1 MKMIYLLLLGC
12 FLQSATIFAAES
24 ADIAIKL
31 KNLKHTSWENS
42 TNKLLTGETRSPIF
56 ANEFLTAAARTPVQV
71 NSKKTTYEYEVGQYG
86 TSSYSIVTFIS
97 DKTHNI
103 WIGPKQ
109 DFYVDLDSG
118 ILGGKLSPGGFIIWC
133 ESMVLKQNLKTTNL
147 TEVIQKFEEDTD
159 INAIDRALQGGQN
172 DEVRLRH
179 LTNLRRVFNT
189 WAFTDGPFSS
199 TTSPSARLVSS
210 ELVDGQVKLQLENPA
225 SQFVGEAWI
234 DPVTKKV
241 TKAVESGKQVFPR

>member
-12 FLQSATIFAAES
+12 FLQSATIFAAER
-24 ADIAIKL
+24 AAITPKL
-31 KNLKHTSWENS
+31 ETLKHTPWENS
-42 TNKLLTGETRSPIF
+42 TNKLLTAETR
-56 ANEFLTAAARTPVQV
+56 LPVQV
-71 NSKKTTYEYEVGQYG
+71 NSKKATFEYNG
-86 TSSYSIVTFIS
+86 SSSFSIVTFIS

-103 WIGPKQ
+103 WIGPRQ

-118 ILGGKLSPGGFIIWC
+118 ILGGRLTGGFIIWC
-133 ESMVLKQNLKTTNL
+133 ESMVSKQNLKTTNL

-159 INAIDRALQGGQN
+159 IIAVDIAFIGGLN
-172 DEVRLRH
+172 DDVRLRH
-179 LTNLRRVFNT
+179 LTDLSLVFSI
-189 WAFTDGPFSS
+189 WAFTNGPFSS

-225 SQFVGEAWI
+225 SKFVGEAWI